1 MVKKY
6 IAILL
11 GLVLFISILAFGIN
25 IFFSDSSE
33 KEISVKVNDEEY
45 KLPLGS
51 TYEDLKELSGDISD
65 DISDEAVLKNND
77 EIETSKKEGK
87 ISINT
92 ATLEELITLPGIG
105 EKTALKIIEYRD
117 TYGPFWTIE
126 DLKNVKGIG
135 DKKFEKLKEFISV

>member
-105 EKTALKIIEYRD
+105 EKTALKIIEYRE